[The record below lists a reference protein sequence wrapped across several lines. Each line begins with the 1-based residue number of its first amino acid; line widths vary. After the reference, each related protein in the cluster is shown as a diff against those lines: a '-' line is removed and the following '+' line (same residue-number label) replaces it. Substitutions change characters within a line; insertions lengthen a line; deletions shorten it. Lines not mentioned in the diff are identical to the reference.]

1 MERRIVAQML
11 TCMDDLA
18 EQHSAA
24 PVPEGAPLQN
34 KHVVV
39 IGGALNSSCCC
50 DWQCCVGAGSW
61 LVLHPWQEADPTFL
75 LPVSG
80 HQCMT
85 FLKS

>member
-39 IGGALNSSCCC
+39 IGRSLNFILATVTGNAVWDLAHGFRYILGRRQIPPSCC
-50 DWQCCVGAGSW
+50 QC
-61 LVLHPWQEADPTFL
+61 LVIDA
-75 LPVSG
+75 
-80 HQCMT
+80 
-85 FLKS
+85 